1 MGHVDTHM
9 FNGLFFL
16 GPVEGAGA
24 QNQLKHILRAYCSSD
39 WQECDQLVRRYS
51 EKHEAIIFHKD
62 SFRVRTRR
70 DS

>member
-16 GPVEGAGA
+16 RPVEGAGSL
-24 QNQLKHILRAYCSSD
+24 NQLKHILRAYCAGD
-39 WQECDQLVRRYS
+39 WQEADQIVRKYS
-51 EKHEAIIFHKD
+51 ERHESIVFHKD

-70 DS
+70 DP